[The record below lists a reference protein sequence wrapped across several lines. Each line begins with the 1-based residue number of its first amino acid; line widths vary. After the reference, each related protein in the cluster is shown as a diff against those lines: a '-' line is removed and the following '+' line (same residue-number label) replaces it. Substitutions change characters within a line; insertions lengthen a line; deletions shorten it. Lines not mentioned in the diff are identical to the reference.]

1 MKILHVIN
9 AIDFSDGARQLRILG
24 PAANAFGS
32 VEVCC
37 FGPETPRLASLR
49 RAGVVVH
56 SLGWTRWFDPSV
68 AFNLHAIL
76 REAAPEVIHVWG
88 LSALRLVALVAAGS
102 LSRAIVSGSVPAHRP
117 LPWFDRRLLERVRF
131 VAVTSESERRLWAG
145 HGLEAHALQVVA
157 PLIEEPKPDVAKVDT
172 GLRIACVE
180 GSYRHAVWSFDFVR
194 MLYPDVVLQLADSGA
209 ECAKLAFL
217 VNALD
222 CAGAV
227 EFCDN
232 SAVLQGADLAWI
244 TSQNNRGRQSAVEC
258 MALGLPVIASDL
270 PCLREVIEDG
280 ITGFLVAPGEVVQ
293 LARRTRMLLDDASL
307 RAHLG
312 NAARAMVEQRFPR
325 QQAVEQWR
333 ELYRRVAA

>member
-1 MKILHVIN
+1 
-9 AIDFSDGARQLRILG
+9 
-24 PAANAFGS
+24 
-32 VEVCC
+32 
-37 FGPETPRLASLR
+37 
-49 RAGVVVH
+49 
-56 SLGWTRWFDPSV
+56 
-68 AFNLHAIL
+68 
-76 REAAPEVIHVWG
+76 
-88 LSALRLVALVAAGS
+88 
-102 LSRAIVSGSVPAHRP
+102 
-117 LPWFDRRLLERVRF
+117 
-131 VAVTSESERRLWAG
+131 
-145 HGLEAHALQVVA
+145 
-157 PLIEEPKPDVAKVDT
+157 
-172 GLRIACVE
+172 
-180 GSYRHAVWSFDFVR
+180 
-194 MLYPDVVLQLADSGA
+194 
-209 ECAKLAFL
+209 
-217 VNALD
+217 
-222 CAGAV
+222 V